1 MNIVRKQ
8 FGFTLIE
15 VLVTLLITAIGLL
28 GLASLQIQTMND
40 QFESIQRSQVT
51 GLIEELA
58 ARIRT
63 NPSDVK
69 AGSYTAGSD
78 YGQAAIDCASKV
90 AGAALDLCE
99 WNNAILGAGVVT
111 TDGSNVAA
119 PVGALGCIYSV
130 ASSGSV
136 WTIRVAIAW
145 QGFSKSL
152 APILD
157 CGANQYG
164 EEAYRRAVFRDIVV
178 R

>member
-1 MNIVRKQ
+1 MTIRKQ
-8 FGFTLIE
+8 AGLTLIE
-15 VLVTLLITAIGLL
+15 VLVTLLISAIGLL
-28 GLASLQIQTMND
+28 GLASLQVQTMND
-40 QFESIQRSQVT
+40 QFEAVQRSQVT
-51 GLIEELA
+51 GLLDELA

-69 AGSYTAGSD
+69 AGNYTAGSA
-78 YGQAAIDCASKV
+78 YGQAVIDCASTA
-90 AGAALDLCE
+90 AGSALDLCE
-99 WNNAILGAGVVT
+99 WNNAIFGSGVVT
-111 TDGSNVAA
+111 AGGSNVAA

-145 QGFSKSL
+145 QGFSKSM
-152 APILD
+152 APIIN

-164 EEAYRRAVFRDIVV
+164 EEAYRRVVFRDIVL